1 MKTCPRSPERK
12 WIRVDITRV
21 AGGGFE
27 PPTSSL
33 WGWRANRTATTPRH
47 YLLGTHLRDASLFCY
62 HYTTG
67 CSLPTGIRTQTFSL
81 TNKNLKKK
89 IAVCI
94 SVTPEGIEPSSP
106 PWEGGVLTAWL
117 RSHIRF
123 LCLFIFIRTL
133 PSETGK
139 PCFVLE
145 WPRRDSNPWL
155 HRERV
160 AT

>member
-1 MKTCPRSPERK
+1 MNT
-12 WIRVDITRV
+12 
-21 AGGGFE
+21 GGHY
-27 PPTSSL
+27 PSSGRGIWTPDL
-33 WGWRANRTATTPRH
+33 QLMRLASYRTATIPR
-47 YLLGTHLRDASLFCY
+47 YWLLGTHLRDASLFCY

-81 TNKNLKKK
+81 TNKNLKKR